1 MKIVRRYPKTAA
13 LLAVLVGLYV
23 LGSLFLRA
31 TSYVTA
37 GGQ

>member
-1 MKIVRRYPKTAA
+1 MNILRRYPKTAGFLSA
-13 LLAVLVGLYV
+13 LVLLYV
-23 LGSLFLRA
+23 LASLFLRA